1 MNINEFVIQFHFQ
14 KSISLSER
22 RKLKGFIKHQL
33 STEGGKCGSEI
44 NFVFCSDDE
53 LLEINR
59 KHLEHDYYTDIITF
73 DLSEKGSCKLVS
85 DIYISV
91 ERVRD
96 NARTE
101 GVVVSKELQRVIF
114 HGLLHL
120 IGYKDKTE
128 RQEKEMRSMEEKW
141 MEAFSVY
148 VELQQ
153 RST

>member
-14 KSISLSER
+14 KSISLRER

-96 NARTE
+96 NAKTE

-128 RQEKEMRSMEEKW
+128 RQEKEMRGMEEKW

>member
-96 NARTE
+96 NAKTE

-128 RQEKEMRSMEEKW
+128 RQEKEMRGMEEKW

-148 VELQQ
+148 V
-153 RST
+153 